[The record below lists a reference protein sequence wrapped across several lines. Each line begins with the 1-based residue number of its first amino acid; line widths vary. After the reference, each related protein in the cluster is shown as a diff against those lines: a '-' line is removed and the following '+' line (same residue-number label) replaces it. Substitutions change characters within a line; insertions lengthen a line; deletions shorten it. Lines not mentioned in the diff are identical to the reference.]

1 MVRKV
6 GHYNRVDVKVKQD
19 MEMQKRNYRSVKNV
33 EMSVEKRKI
42 LKQQILSTRWTW
54 GRIQDS
60 FDSRG

>member
-19 MEMQKRNYRSVKNV
+19 VEMQKRNYGSMKNV
-33 EMSVEKRKI
+33 EIPVEKRKI